1 LQRLFSMFPNGWPGR
16 ALLLLRLSAGAILIY
31 DGITGL
37 LGPNHVDVIVQDA
50 ISVVAGLLL
59 VLGLWT
65 PIAGA
70 VVAVLELWS
79 IAVGTD
85 HIRGA
90 VLLAA
95 LGAALAMLGPGVRSI
110 DARLFGRRRLDIPE
124 L

>member
-1 LQRLFSMFPNGWPGR
+1 MFPNGWPGR